1 MTLLHFFLFDF
12 NEETLLNVSFLP
24 IQMSSGTESQHS
36 ILKLLNANG
45 QDFDTA
51 VQQLD
56 RQDLQLLVRSLQD
69 AITRLQREYKRL
81 SQTGYAEDGQATYS
95 RLSMSKQR
103 LVELCK
109 RNRRCLSKLMADE
122 WENNSILSDTG
133 SVISEEYTHSSDD
146 FTTSYQDSDDSEV
159 SPLEEE
165 KPPLRI
171 EKVPPTVKE
180 QPAPVKK
187 VGPPTKP
194 KPKKIGVSDL
204 KFCEDFVNNLAA
216 EVTAMQVAMTKKD
229 EPKCSVNDLIARK
242 ESETIGNEPLKFTN
256 GTNYVPEQSKDSS
269 LLRDMNG
276 IKHGLNGLQLEDLSA
291 DVDLPDV
298 SSLPKSPTN
307 RSNNYIPT
315 PTSTLSSVCTSLPTS
330 EELQTLSGDYTEVCG
345 DDPNN
350 ADNQYELPKLNGMGL
365 KYDPHIDRQSDGE
378 QPYQDPDSNDT
389 SGYRCSDKDNSPY
402 ENADEGSDF
411 PTSDHESTYEKPDND
426 VELQSG
432 TEEANGEYENVRHE
446 TDDEEL
452 LDSQPLVVL
461 PGSDTHTNDQSSGG
475 DSTSWLD
482 NEYASVL
489 VDNKYEAIER
499 KSLIMLADT
508 SIEEQPIDDAIYRYD
523 GPIKFDGKNKGDK
536 LKLEEKDN
544 VKKWNPVPLL
554 KDIFTNVQR
563 RTPLNPH
570 VQEKPKIRSE
580 VVNMEG
586 YMEKLPMGRRRASF
600 IKKWKKRYFRA
611 KEGNLFYYEDHK
623 TRKSLGY
630 IQLVGGRVNDI
641 GSKAIEVTDTKG
653 RVLLLRCGT
662 KTELE
667 DWRKALIAEAKDCG
681 GIGAT
686 LSRRYTKP
694 VVIID
699 LGSSAVRA
707 GVLTD
712 DNPTPQLFF
721 PCVVATHKKNKDRK
735 VYGFDALHPDCR
747 ASSKVVYP
755 LKPLLEQEK
764 FTLNLDVVEG
774 LLNYVYTELK
784 VDPIAFTTLLI
795 TPFNFGKKTLEKL
808 AELLFE
814 RFHVEGCFIQEQAL
828 MALYSYKATSGVVVN
843 VGERIDIVPIV
854 DGYIVEGGVSRLPFG
869 GRQITEHL
877 TRLLTEQGHRYFSDV
892 ESYISRFIKEKACF
906 VAQNYQAELQFCSVD
921 TELCSTLVDLDRYHV
936 PDGFGHVRVDNGRFR
951 STEGLFHPELW
962 GKDHPGLHLL
972 VAKSIKA
979 CGMDNRKHMCRSIY
993 LSGGST
999 KLPGLAGRLKG
1010 ELVKIFPKS
1019 ATIKVHAA
1027 QERYHAAY
1035 NGATILAP
1043 LSVFD
1048 TMSISKEEWR
1058 ELGPTSITKWLGD

>member
-1 MTLLHFFLFDF
+1 
-12 NEETLLNVSFLP
+12 
-24 IQMSSGTESQHS
+24 MSSSIDTQHS
-36 ILKLLNANG
+36 ILKLLNTNG

-51 VQQLD
+51 VQHLE
-56 RQDLQLLVRSLQD
+56 RQDLELLVRSLQD
-69 AITRLQREYKRL
+69 AIARLQREYKRL
-81 SQTGYAEDGQATYS
+81 SQTAQADDGQATYS
-95 RLSMSKQR
+95 QLSMSKQR

-109 RNRRCLSKLMADE
+109 RNRRCLSKLMAEE
-122 WENNSILSDTG
+122 WDNNSILSDSG
-133 SVISEEYTHSSDD
+133 SVISEEYTQSSGD
-146 FTTSYQDSDDSEV
+146 FTTSYQDSDDSEI
-159 SPLEEE
+159 SPVEEI
-165 KPPLRI
+165 KPPLHI
-171 EKVPPTVKE
+171 KKVEPVIKE
-180 QPAPVKK
+180 EPAPVKK

-194 KPKKIGVSDL
+194 KPKKFVVADL
-204 KFCEDFVNNLAA
+204 KFCQDFVNNLAA

-229 EPKCSVNDLIARK
+229 EPVCSISKMVSEKDN
-242 ESETIGNEPLKFTN
+242 ETIANESLKFTN
-256 GTNYVPEQSKDSS
+256 GSSYISEQEKDAS
-269 LLRDMNG
+269 LLRGVNG
-276 IKHGLNGLQLEDLSA
+276 IKDGINSLQLEDLSA

-307 RSNNYIPT
+307 RSNHYIPT
-315 PTSTLSSVCTSLPTS
+315 PTSTLSSVCTSVPTS
-330 EELQTLSGDYTEVCG
+330 EELQMLSGDYTEVCNDESG
-345 DDPNN
+345 N
-350 ADNQYELPKLNGMGL
+350 ADNQYELPKLNGMRL
-365 KYDPHIDRQSDGE
+365 NYDACVDAPLSDVE
-378 QPYQDPDSNDT
+378 QAYQDPDTHGDDKN
-389 SGYRCSDKDNSPY
+389 GYRSSDKEDSPY
-402 ENADEGSDF
+402 QNADEGCDF
-411 PTSDHESTYEKPDND
+411 PASDHESTYEKPDND
-426 VELQSG
+426 VEHQSG
-432 TEEANGEYENVRHE
+432 PEDANGEYENVRHE

-452 LDSQPLVVL
+452 LEPQSLVVL
-461 PGSDTHTNDQSSGG
+461 PGSDVHTNDHSSGG
-475 DSTSWLD
+475 ESVSWPD

-499 KSLIMLADT
+499 KSLITLADM
-508 SIEEQPIDDAIYRYD
+508 SIEEHPMDDAIYRYD

-544 VKKWNPVPLL
+544 VKKWDPVPLL

-570 VQEKPKIRSE
+570 VHDKPTIRSE
-580 VVNMEG
+580 IINMEG

-623 TRKSLGY
+623 ARKSLGY
-630 IQLVGGRVNDI
+630 IQLIGGRVNDV
-641 GSKAIEVTDTKG
+641 GSKALEVTDTKG

-667 DWRKALIAEAKDCG
+667 DWRKALIAEAKDSG
-681 GIGAT
+681 GIGST

-721 PCVVATHKKNKDRK
+721 PCVVATNKKQKDHK

-747 ASSKVVYP
+747 AASKVVYP

-774 LLNYVYTELK
+774 LLNYIYSELK

-892 ESYISRFIKEKACF
+892 ESYISRYIKEKACF

-921 TELCSTLVDLDRYHV
+921 SELCSTLVDLDRYNV

-979 CGMDNRKHMCRSIY
+979 CGIDNRKHMCRSIY

-1010 ELVKIFPKS
+1010 ELLKIFPKS